1 MRRVILAVVTIVSTA
16 LPLIGIAPAD
26 AAKPTIQRSGETV
39 VDLHFPA
46 QTLCSFPL
54 DVHQVSRTKLI
65 TFVDGSGD
73 PTRAISTGPIHDWE
87 TNVATGQTLFNSIS
101 GPSFFDA
108 AGALVRGT
116 GSWSG
121 VQLKDGTWVRTHG
134 LITFNTHLLVT
145 AVRGRV
151 EDLCGSFA

>member
-1 MRRVILAVVTIVSTA
+1 MRRVILAVVTIATIAS
-16 LPLIGIAPAD
+16 PMIGLAPAH
-26 AAKPTIQRSGETV
+26 AAKPAMQRSGETV

-46 QTLCSFPL
+46 HTLCSFPL

-65 TFVDGSGD
+65 TFVDANGH

-87 TNVATGQTLFNSIS
+87 TDVATGQTQFHSIS

-108 AGALVRGT
+108 TGALVRGT

-121 VQLKDGTWVRTHG
+121 VQLEDGTWVRTHG
-134 LITFNTHLLVT
+134 LITFDMALLVT